1 MASNSSTS
9 SAPDDPQDGPTQGF
23 LNLPPDG
30 HSLPKSDPLHE
41 ENRSPWV
48 PEFFVETE
56 FGTGEGLPVKLS
68 QMELQTLAWL
78 HLNRAH
84 EFNAGVRSGFSVG
97 SRDYCQAMCH
107 EARSQQLA
115 SLLPEGDQQELRE
128 LIRRRELV
136 LETISD
142 PEEELREQA

>member
-9 SAPDDPQDGPTQGF
+9 SAPDDPQDGPMQGF

-68 QMELQTLAWL
+68 QME
-78 HLNRAH
+78 HRAH